1 MINKYVCMC
10 VCIYIYRERERSTKI
25 LIIVVYEEFGVTP
38 FYFYGLIFLQWLHI
52 YKLENAVFICM

>member
-38 FYFYGLIFLQWLHI
+38 FYFYGLIFLQ
-52 YKLENAVFICM
+52 